1 MCKLLFCLNIGQI
14 SQLFWQRVSV
24 WWQRCHDSVVL
35 LHAISFSLL
44 RCFDINCIYMPDV
57 TAINVS
63 WESAPVHLVLH
74 LVFVRCAI
82 TSDWKS
88 TWPLITISRL
98 QSVAHRNW
106 KKAVNIKL
114 SCLKTTVTCPCLLW
128 TTSWQSLGSQETSAQ
143 HSGSPRSKI
152 FLWVVL
158 ASLTKRKLSD
168 KWCIG
173 RKTHIIKANTQNKVA
188 TTRPLPST

>member
-1 MCKLLFCLNIGQI
+1 MAAL
-14 SQLFWQRVSV
+14 SWQRRFVACRFLFLITLL
-24 WWQRCHDSVVL
+24 WHQLHLYARCHSNKRQFR
-35 LHAISFSLL
+35 ISACAPRPASRFCSLCHNFRL
-44 RCFDINCIYMPDV
+44 KINL
-57 TAINVS
+57 AINYYFQ
-63 WESAPVHLVLH
+63 A
-74 LVFVRCAI
+74 
-82 TSDWKS
+82 
-88 TWPLITISRL
+88 TICCSQEL
-98 QSVAHRNW
+98 